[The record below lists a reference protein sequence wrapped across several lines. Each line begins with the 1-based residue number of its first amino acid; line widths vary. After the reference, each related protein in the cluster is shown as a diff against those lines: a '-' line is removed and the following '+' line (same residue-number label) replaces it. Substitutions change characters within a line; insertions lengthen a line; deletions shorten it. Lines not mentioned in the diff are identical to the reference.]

1 MRRLLVVAG
10 IALVVGSIMSSAW
23 GKGGPVKATLK
34 GPGLD
39 EPVTFGGGERSGRK
53 IMMLAERSGLFPA
66 LYVQYPSPM
75 EYQRPTKELGPRY
88 TLNYV
93 IPAPAPGSA
102 TVNQYVYPYAQGR
115 PVTYTPA
122 GQPVGGDD
130 GDNGRSLQTEGGWY
144 QATSL
149 LKSTLVS
156 AGLPSEPPTSS
167 SEIPAETSRSLAVW
181 LAAGS
186 VLVLGAGLIVVVAIR
201 RRGLLSTQQG
211 AA

>member
-1 MRRLLVVAG
+1 MRRRLVVAG
-10 IALVVGSIMSSAW
+10 IALVVASIVSSAW

-39 EPVTFGGGERSGRK
+39 EPVTFGGGERGGRK
-53 IMMLAERSGLFPA
+53 IMMLVERSGLFPA
-66 LYVQYPSPM
+66 LYIQYPSPM

-102 TVNQYVYPYAQGR
+102 TVIQYVYPYAQGG
-115 PVTYTPA
+115 PVTHTPA
-122 GQPVGGDD
+122 GQPVGGHD

-144 QATSL
+144 QARSH

-156 AGLPSEPPTSS
+156 AGLPSAPPRSATESTAATSES
-167 SEIPAETSRSLAVW
+167 TAVW
-181 LAAGS
+181 PAAGGLF
-186 VLVLGAGLIVVVAIR
+186 VLVAGLGLVAIR
-201 RRGLLSTQQG
+201 RRNPLSTQQG